1 MKPRRSKLD
10 GTFTDLEALEGLLR
24 RLKRIEGQ
32 VRGLQRMAEEGRPFS
47 ELLDQINATRK
58 AMDAVASVVLEEYL
72 NAWEAQAAADDT
84 EMSKGHIAMILRK
97 II

>member
-1 MKPRRSKLD
+1 MNPGKS
-10 GTFTDLEALEGLLR
+10 TFSDPETLEGILR

-47 ELLDQINATRK
+47 ELL
-58 AMDAVASVVLEEYL
+58 MDSVASVVLEEYL
-72 NAWEAQAAADDT
+72 NAWEAQAAAGDA
-84 EMSKGHIAMILRK
+84 EIGKGQIATLLRK

>member
-1 MKPRRSKLD
+1 MRAVKKN
-10 GTFTDLEALEGLLR
+10 DLEARTRVLN
-24 RLKRIEGQ
+24 RLKRLEGQ

-58 AMDAVASVVLEEYL
+58 AMDSVASVVLEEYL
-72 NAWEAQAAADDT
+72 NAWEAQAAAGDA
-84 EMSKGHIAMILRK
+84 EISKGQIATILRK

>member
-10 GTFTDLEALEGLLR
+10 CTFTDLEALEGLLR

-32 VRGLQRMAEEGRPFS
+32 VRGLQRMAEEGRPLS
-47 ELLDQINATRK
+47 DLLDQINATRK
-58 AMDAVASVVLEEYL
+58 AMDSVASVVLEEYL
-72 NAWEAQAAADDT
+72 NAWKAQAAADDA
-84 EMSKGHIAMILRK
+84 EVSKGHIAMILRK

>member
-1 MKPRRSKLD
+1 MNPRKSKLD
-10 GTFTDLEALEGLLR
+10 RPLTDPEALEGILR

-32 VRGLQRMAEEGRPFS
+32 VRGLQRMAEEGRPLG

-58 AMDAVASVVLEEYL
+58 AMDSVASVVLEEYL
-72 NAWEAQAAADDT
+72 NAWEAQAAAGDA
-84 EMSKGHIAMILRK
+84 ELSKGHIAMILRK